1 MYNNP
6 YVRNYN
12 QAFNQQNMY
21 DQIDNQINQ
30 LQQMREQMK
39 NNANQQPAINQT
51 FQLAPNNLGGLR
63 YFNTIDEVDK
73 EVVYS
78 ETPFFSKDMS
88 VLWLKNSKGEIKTY
102 ELKEIIPLDDKDVQI
117 QYLQARIDKL
127 EGMIKDEQP
136 IANVNAEQNATDT
149 TTDDDT
155 TGTAVEKV
163 KSASVQKVSG
173 SKKK

>member
-6 YVRNYN
+6 YIRTY
-12 QAFNQQNMY
+12 NQQNMY

-39 NNANQQPAINQT
+39 NNTNQQPAINQT

-73 EVVYS
+73 EVVYN

-88 VLWLKNSKGEIKTY
+88 VLWLKNSKGDIKTY
-102 ELKEIIPLDDKDVQI
+102 ELKEIVPLDDKDLQI

-136 IANVNAEQNATDT
+136 ITNANAEQNATDT
-149 TTDDDT
+149 TTDDDAIGAAIEKSKS
-155 TGTAVEKV
+155 TGF
-163 KSASVQKVSG
+163 SKVSA

>member
-6 YVRNYN
+6 YIKN
-12 QAFNQQNMY
+12 FNQHNMY
-21 DQIDNQINQ
+21 EQIDSQINQ
-30 LQQMREQMK
+30 LQQMKEQMK

-51 FQLAPNNLGGLR
+51 FQLAPSNISGLR

-73 EVVYS
+73 EIVYN

-88 VLWLKNSKGEIKTY
+88 VLWLKNGKGDIKTY
-102 ELKEIIPLDDKDVQI
+102 ELKEIVPLDDKDLQI

-149 TTDDDT
+149 TADDDT
-155 TGTAVEKV
+155 TGTTIEKV
-163 KSASVQKVSG
+163 KPASVQKVSG

>member
-6 YVRNYN
+6 YIRNY
-12 QAFNQQNMY
+12 NQQNMY
-21 DQIDNQINQ
+21 EQIDNQISQ

-39 NNANQQPAINQT
+39 NNTNQQPAINQT

-73 EVVYS
+73 EIVYN

-88 VLWLKNSKGEIKTY
+88 VLWLKNSKGDIKTY
-102 ELKEIIPLDDKDVQI
+102 ELKEIMPLDDKDLQI

-127 EGMIKDEQP
+127 EGIIKDEQP
-136 IANVNAEQNATDT
+136 ITNDNAEQNATNT
-149 TTDDDT
+149 TKDDDT
-155 TGTAVEKV
+155 IGTTIEKS
-163 KSASVQKVSG
+163 KPTSIQKVSG

>member
-6 YVRNYN
+6 YIRNY
-12 QAFNQQNMY
+12 NQQNMY

-39 NNANQQPAINQT
+39 NSANQQPAINQT
-51 FQLAPNNLGGLR
+51 FQLAPSNLGGLR
-63 YFNTIDEVDK
+63 YFNTLDEVDK

-78 ETPFFSKDMS
+78 DTPFFSKDMS
-88 VLWLKNSKGEIKTY
+88 VLWLKNNKGEIRTY
-102 ELKEIIPLDDKDVQI
+102 ELKEIIPKDSKDLQI
-117 QYLQARIDKL
+117 EYLQARIDKL
-127 EGMIKDEQP
+127 EGMINNEQP
-136 IANVNAEQNATDT
+136 ITNVITEQNATDT

-155 TGTAVEKV
+155 IGTAIEKNKPAGV
-163 KSASVQKVSG
+163 SKVSA

>member
-6 YVRNYN
+6 YMRTY
-12 QAFNQQNMY
+12 NQQNMY

-51 FQLAPNNLGGLR
+51 FQLAPSNLGGLR
-63 YFNTIDEVDK
+63 YFNTLDEVDK

-78 ETPFFSKDMS
+78 DTPFFSKDMS
-88 VLWLKNSKGEIKTY
+88 VLWLKNNKGEIRTY
-102 ELKEIIPLDDKDVQI
+102 ELKEIIPKDSKDLQI
-117 QYLQARIDKL
+117 EYLQARIDKL

-136 IANVNAEQNATDT
+136 IANANAEQNATDT

-155 TGTAVEKV
+155 IGAAIEKN
-163 KSASVQKVSG
+163 KSAGFSKISG

>member
-6 YVRNYN
+6 YVRTY
-12 QAFNQQNMY
+12 NQQNMY

-39 NNANQQPAINQT
+39 NSANQQPTHLTQN

-63 YFNTIDEVDK
+63 YFNTIDEVGN
-73 EVVYS
+73 EVVYND
-78 ETPFFSKDMS
+78 TPFFSKDMS
-88 VLWLKNSKGEIKTY
+88 VLWLKNSKGDIKTY
-102 ELKEIIPLDDKDVQI
+102 ELKEIVPLDDKDMQI

-136 IANVNAEQNATDT
+136 ITNANAEQNATDT
-149 TTDDDT
+149 TTDDDAIGT
-155 TGTAVEKV
+155 TIEKS
-163 KSASVQKVSG
+163 KSTGFSKVSA

>member
-6 YVRNYN
+6 YVRNY
-12 QAFNQQNMY
+12 NQQNMY

-51 FQLAPNNLGGLR
+51 FQLAPSNLGGLR
-63 YFNTIDEVDK
+63 YFNTIDDVEK
-73 EVVYS
+73 EVVYN

-88 VLWLKNSKGEIKTY
+88 VLWLKNNKGEIRTY
-102 ELKEIIPLDDKDVQI
+102 ELKEIVPLDDKDMQI
-117 QYLQARIDKL
+117 QCLQARIDKL
-127 EGMIKDEQP
+127 EGMINNEQL
-136 IANVNAEQNATDT
+136 IANVNAEQVTTDT
-149 TTDDDT
+149 TEHDDT
-155 TGTAVEKV
+155 IGATVKES
-163 KSASVQKVSG
+163 KSAGISKISG

>member
-6 YVRNYN
+6 YVRSY
-12 QAFNQQNMY
+12 NQQNMY

-73 EVVYS
+73 EMVYS
-78 ETPFFSKDMS
+78 DTPFFSKDMS
-88 VLWLKNSKGEIKTY
+88 VLWLKNNKGDIKTY
-102 ELKEIIPLDDKDVQI
+102 ELKEIVPLDDKDLQI
-117 QYLQARIDKL
+117 KYLQARIDKL

-136 IANVNAEQNATDT
+136 ITNANTEQST
-149 TTDDDT
+149 TNTSTNDDT
-155 TGTAVEKV
+155 IGTTIEKS
-163 KSASVQKVSG
+163 KPTSVQKVSG

>member
-6 YVRNYN
+6 YVRNY
-12 QAFNQQNMY
+12 NQQNMY

-51 FQLAPNNLGGLR
+51 FQLAPSNLGGLR

-78 ETPFFSKDMS
+78 DTPFFSKDMS
-88 VLWLKNSKGEIKTY
+88 VLWLKNNKGEIRTY
-102 ELKEIIPLDDKDVQI
+102 ELKEIIPKDSKDLQI
-117 QYLQARIDKL
+117 EYLQARIDKL

-136 IANVNAEQNATDT
+136 ITNVNAEQIT
-149 TTDDDT
+149 TNTSEYDDT
-155 TGTAVEKV
+155 TGATAEKNKPTGV
-163 KSASVQKVSG
+163 SKISG